1 MSPVAPPSGSPTAE
15 TSEDACSDAV
25 PGATVKA
32 FVAGSDEVAA
42 SVPVAD
48 DGRFECELPEG
59 SYRFEAVPAAPAQ
72 GHGVP
77 LEVTVQ
83 ADSTVDVTLR
93 IDTGVR

>member
-1 MSPVAPPSGSPTAE
+1 MQ
-15 TSEDACSDAV
+15 
-25 PGATVKA
+25 A

-59 SYRFEAVPAAPAQ
+59 SYRFEAVPVEPAQ

-77 LEVTVQ
+77 LEVAVQ
-83 ADSTVDVTLR
+83 ADATVEVTLR